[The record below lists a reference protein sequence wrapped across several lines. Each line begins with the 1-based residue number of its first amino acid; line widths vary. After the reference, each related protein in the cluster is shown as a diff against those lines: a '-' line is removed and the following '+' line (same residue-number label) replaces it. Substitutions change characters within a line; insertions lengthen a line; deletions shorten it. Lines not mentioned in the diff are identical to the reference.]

1 MEHWSR
7 MIDAGR
13 ELARA
18 FDLLDRAGEVTAFS
32 AAAVLAKQE
41 LLDAARLAVGRAN
54 GLLGRHRDLD
64 QLTSYR

>member
-54 GLLGRHRDLD
+54 GLLGRHWNEDR
-64 QLTSYR
+64 QAGQR